1 MIYSPSNFQRG
12 GCYFTLMLENKF
24 TSTPFHSESET
35 PEEKQTVYMHNTIR
49 VVVRSSRKWVERS
62 R

>member
-1 MIYSPSNFQRG
+1 
-12 GCYFTLMLENKF
+12 MLENKF